1 MILLPDV
8 LNTRQF
14 TWVWVVKINAIW
26 IGRAKVCTLE
36 EDDVFIISTC
46 SIKYHSMVMYI
57 SSAVNYFR
65 SMCKSNDSLCIVIY
79 ILYKDLEYYIPE
91 DSCVNL
97 EKSVAFQK
105 CSGYQPLSLLLCWE
119 VSFQSTWLLDYSKV
133 KQLPEASSP
142 IWLISFQMWN
152 SSLDC
157 IGKWRDAHLKYD
169 WVAQWF
175 PVTYERSHFLILFLH
190 HALLSLLWLHL
201 WIHAQDHN
209 LKNIGLSVWYTFIN
223 NLKSS
228 WDLSSILTSV

>member
-1 MILLPDV
+1 MLLPDV

-46 SIKYHSMVMYI
+46 CIKYHSMVMYI

-79 ILYKDLEYYIPE
+79 ILYKELEYYIPE

-105 CSGYQPLSLLLCWE
+105 CSEYQPLSLLLCWE

-157 IGKWRDAHLKYD
+157 IGSEEMLTWSMI
-169 WVAQWF
+169 Q
-175 PVTYERSHFLILFLH
+175 
-190 HALLSLLWLHL
+190 LLNDSLLPMNVHISSSYFYTMLCYLCCDFTCEFMPRITTWRTLGYLCGIHL
-201 WIHAQDHN
+201 
-209 LKNIGLSVWYTFIN
+209 
-223 NLKSS
+223 
-228 WDLSSILTSV
+228 